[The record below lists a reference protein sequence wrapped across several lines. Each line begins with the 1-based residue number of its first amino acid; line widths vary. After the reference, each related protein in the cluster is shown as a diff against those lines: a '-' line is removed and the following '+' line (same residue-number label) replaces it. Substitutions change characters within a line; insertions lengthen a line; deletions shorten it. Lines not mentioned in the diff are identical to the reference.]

1 MMSRRNLYYRVII
14 SSYRVIL
21 TRRDVS
27 RAISLKKVL
36 MIGWD
41 GAPYT
46 LIHELLT
53 KERLPNLQRVVA
65 EGVIAPLQT
74 VPYVMSPS
82 AWSSMVTGKNAGK
95 HGIFDFYGNELDPN
109 YFRRPINSAA
119 LGEPTFWDVMG
130 LYGRTVGLIN
140 LPLTYPAKELHGFI
154 VAGMLTPHVHDPFF
168 TYPSTLLE
176 DYDRRDQ
183 YIIDVE
189 DDKQTPREHFIQT
202 IIKMIEARTD
212 LILHLI
218 THHPV
223 DTLFAVFTAPD
234 RVQHWFWHFLDP
246 THPSLKHE
254 DAATQQQYCDTI
266 PRIYE
271 LLDAKLGIIRRQF
284 EEVTRSEVSI
294 LVVSDHGM
302 TSLQQ
307 IFNVNRYLAST
318 GYLTFKPVKKWTNL
332 QHDILAKYV
341 NYIYGKVDW
350 SQTKAYSIGKRGAI
364 YINLKGREPQGIV
377 EEEEYDQIVT
387 QLLDDFTRLDI
398 IDKSCPRHDLFY
410 GQHLHQAP
418 DILIFLHKGCFPFGY
433 IFLEENPL
441 IMTNDNKASPFVS
454 GIEYGDGIFCLS
466 DPDLSP
472 VSKSPLHPKVQDVA
486 PTLLSLC
493 DLPILSDMDGTI
505 FINLETPPP
514 HRHEE
519 RQYDE
524 KARQVLQTNSQ
535 ERSSQ
540 SKNAETQKDALIM
553 KRLQALGYH

>member
-1 MMSRRNLYYRVII
+1 MMSRSNLYYRVIV

-21 TRRDVS
+21 TRGGVS
-27 RAISLKKVL
+27 RASSLKKVL

-53 KERLPNLQRVVA
+53 EERLPNLQRVVA
-65 EGVIAPLQT
+65 EGVITPLQT

-95 HGIFDFYGNELDPN
+95 HGIFDFYGSELDPN
-109 YFRRPINSAA
+109 YFRKPINSLA
-119 LGEPTFWDVMG
+119 LCEPTFWDVMG
-130 LYGRTVGLIN
+130 LYGRKVGLIN
-140 LPLTYPAKELHGFI
+140 LPLTYPAKELNGFM
-154 VAGMLTPHVHDPFF
+154 VAGMLTPHVRDPFF

-176 DYDRRDQ
+176 DYARRDQ

-189 DDKQTPREHFIQT
+189 DDKQAPREHFIQA
-202 IIKMIEARTD
+202 IINMIEARTD

-246 THPSLKHE
+246 THPYLKHE
-254 DAATQQQYCDTI
+254 DAATQQLYRDTI

-271 LLDAKLGIIRRQF
+271 LLDAKLGIIRRRF
-284 EEVTRSEVSI
+284 EETTGSEVSM

-302 TSLQQ
+302 TSLQR
-307 IFNVNRYLAST
+307 IFDVNRYLASR
-318 GYLTFKPVKKWTNL
+318 GYLTFKPVETWTSL
-332 QHDILAKYV
+332 RHDILAKHV

-350 SQTKAYSIGKRGAI
+350 SHTKAYSIGKRGAI

-377 EEEEYDQIVT
+377 EEEEYDQLVN

-398 IDKSCPRHDLFY
+398 IDKSYARHDLFY
-410 GQHLHQAP
+410 GKHLHQAP

-433 IFLEENPL
+433 IFLGETQL
-441 IMTNDNKASPFVS
+441 IMTNDTKTSPFVS

-472 VSKSPLHPKVQDVA
+472 PHNSPLHPRVQDVA
-486 PTLLSLC
+486 PTLLYLC
-493 DLPILSDMDGTI
+493 DLPSLSDMDGTI
-505 FINLETPPP
+505 FINLGKPTPN
-514 HRHEE
+514 RHEE
-519 RQYDE
+519 RHYDE
-524 KARQVLQTNSQ
+524 KELHVLQTNSQ
-535 ERSSQ
+535 QRSAQ
-540 SKNAETQKDALIM
+540 SKNTETQKDALIM